1 MQEELRALQREAA
14 RRGVLVQPVGS
25 TSDSQFVEGEGLMLQ
40 QQVSAT
46 NRMLQPSQIPLMVLQ
61 ALQQQRQ
68 EMNFLAPPGPISEQG
83 RQEFTAGGILA
94 EARHDVQG
102 LLTSSYAHQGNNVQI
117 TADAFGVSGPMDVK
131 VPAQFT
137 GSVIKD
143 SQLQS
148 GDKRT
153 ATGPLDSVPSK
164 ATRLLYND
172 FDVDILSDYQCLVRK
187 NIEIFEAGGSE
198 IESTAK
204 GRNKP
209 ILLGQVGIRCRH
221 CAWMDPRNRKKG
233 AMYYPA
239 KLSGIYQAAQSLA
252 SSHLCNHCD
261 QIPQELRKQLNI
273 LKERKSSAGG
283 GKDYWS
289 DSARIIG
296 VHEDPV
302 RGLYYRGKKG

>member
-1 MQEELRALQREAA
+1 M
-14 RRGVLVQPVGS
+14 
-25 TSDSQFVEGEGLMLQ
+25 
-40 QQVSAT
+40 
-46 NRMLQPSQIPLMVLQ
+46 IP
-61 ALQQQRQ
+61 
-68 EMNFLAPPGPISEQG
+68 N
-83 RQEFTAGGILA
+83 
-94 EARHDVQG
+94 
-102 LLTSSYAHQGNNVQI
+102 QGNNVQI
-117 TADAFGVSGPMDVK
+117 NSDALGISGPMDVK
-131 VPAQFT
+131 VSAQFT
-137 GSVIKD
+137 GGAITD
-143 SQLQS
+143 SMLQS
-148 GDKRT
+148 SDKKRT
-153 ATGPLDSVPSK
+153 AGGPLDSAPSK
-164 ATRLLYND
+164 ATRLLYNE

-187 NIEIFEAGGSE
+187 NIEIFEAGASE

-221 CAWMDPRNRKKG
+221 CSWMDPRTRKKG

-261 QIPQELRKQLNI
+261 QIPQELRKQLHI

-296 VHEDPV
+296 VLEDPE
-302 RGLYYRGKKG
+302 RGLYYRGKNG